1 LKGDITSGKKPNK
14 RETMASGDRL
24 NEKLKQR
31 DFKLNAL
38 LELTRAIN
46 DDASVEELLGLY
58 ERFLKEELFI
68 EKLVLFT
75 RTTTWRC
82 ILKYGV
88 QQNEVHDISDEA
100 FFTKQ
105 REIGLT
111 TELNRESFDLTVPIT
126 QHNETIAYLLVGD
139 QGEQEIKMS
148 PVIKHMRF
156 IQTITSVLVVAIQNK
171 QMQSERVRQEL
182 IKRELELAAEMQAI
196 LLPHHLPNNS
206 SFDVSAIYRAHQQ
219 VGGDY
224 YDFMELNENQIMFC
238 MADVSGKG
246 VSAAFLMANFQAY
259 LRSIFTYRHGDLV
272 EIVRELNDCVM
283 RTALGEKYITLFL
296 GVFSKNTRML
306 NYINCGHNPPVLVD
320 RNGYTQQL
328 KQGTIGLGMFEALPK
343 VVEGEVK
350 LDADTIVMCFTDGLV
365 ETENQMDEEF
375 GTERLEKLL
384 LHYFKEPMYSINE
397 IVIQSLDEFRGETP
411 YRDDLAVL
419 SCRFK

>member
-1 LKGDITSGKKPNK
+1 MRSG
-14 RETMASGDRL
+14 ERL
-24 NEKLKQR
+24 NQKLKQR

-46 DDASVEELLGLY
+46 ENATVESLLALY

-75 RTTTWRC
+75 RTGAWKC

-88 QQNEVHDISDEA
+88 QNEEVHDIADEE
-100 FFTKQ
+100 FFTFQ

-111 TELNRESFDLTVPIT
+111 TELNSESFDLTVPIS
-126 QHNETIAYLLVGD
+126 QNHETIAYLLVGD
-139 QGEQEIKMS
+139 KGEQEIRMS
-148 PVIKHMRF
+148 PVIKHMKF
-156 IQTITSVLVVAIQNK
+156 IQTITNVLVVAIENRK
-171 QMQSERVRQEL
+171 MQADRVRQEL

-196 LLPHHLPNNS
+196 LLPHQLPNNHQY
-206 SFDVSAIYRAHQQ
+206 DVSAIYRAHQQ

-224 YDFMELNENQIMFC
+224 YDFMELNDNQVMFC

-259 LRSIFTYRHGDLV
+259 LRSIFTYRNGDLV
-272 EIVRELNDCVM
+272 EIVRELNHCVM

-296 GVFSKNTRML
+296 GVFTKSSRCL
-306 NYINCGHNPPVLVD
+306 NYINCGHNPPVMAD

-328 KQGTIGLGMFEALPK
+328 KLGTIGLGMFEELPK
-343 VVEGEVK
+343 VVEGEVR
-350 LDADTIVMCFTDGLV
+350 LDPGSIVLCFTDGLV
-365 ETENQMDEEF
+365 ETENTADEEY

-384 LHYFKEPMYSINE
+384 LNYFEENMTNLNE
-397 IVIQSLDEFRGETP
+397 IIIQALDDFRSEMP
-411 YRDDLAVL
+411 YRDDLAIL
-419 SCRFK
+419 SCRFH